1 MSACSASFLFPSL
14 SLTFSSHCWAN
25 PLAASKC
32 IVVVVAAVVA
42 FVAVDVVVVV
52 ASTGM
57 RRVLQLLLTT
67 NWLLEIR
74 QRARQPTYAAAEQ

>member
-1 MSACSASFLFPSL
+1 MLRFFFPL
-14 SLTFSSHCWAN
+14 SHTFSSHCWAN

-52 ASTGM
+52 VASTGM
-57 RRVLQLLLTT
+57 RRILQLLLTT

>member
-1 MSACSASFLFPSL
+1 MLRFFFP
-14 SLTFSSHCWAN
+14 LTHTPFSSHCWAN

-57 RRVLQLLLTT
+57 RRILQLLLTT